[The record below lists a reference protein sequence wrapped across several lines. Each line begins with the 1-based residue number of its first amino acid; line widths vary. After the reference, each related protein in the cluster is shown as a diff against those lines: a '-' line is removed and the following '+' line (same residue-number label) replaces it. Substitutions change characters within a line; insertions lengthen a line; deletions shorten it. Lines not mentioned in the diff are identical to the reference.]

1 VRGGK
6 ACMQEEGGRQ
16 AGRRLRAEQRGAH
29 APLPAA
35 AAARWVVVGGT
46 PAGGAAFGSQ

>member
-1 VRGGK
+1 MRGGK

-16 AGRRLRAEQRGAH
+16 AGRRLRAEQRGAQ

-46 PAGGAAFGSQ
+46 PAGGTVFSSQ